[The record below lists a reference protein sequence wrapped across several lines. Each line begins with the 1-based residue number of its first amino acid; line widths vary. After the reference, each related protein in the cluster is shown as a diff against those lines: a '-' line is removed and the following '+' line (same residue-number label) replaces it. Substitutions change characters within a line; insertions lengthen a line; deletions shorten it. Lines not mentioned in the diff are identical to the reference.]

1 MDPLHW
7 RNMFYFSQLKTVTP
21 CDSQLALRK
30 QGEEI
35 FTALSRYV
43 PPFTCRF
50 QRGFLGEDVRGKACD
65 NEDTRQHRQEAVA
78 QSRLLANLLLPRL
91 FGPHE
96 AAFHEPRKEAGG
108 KKAAVTHQFNFYFTG
123 RVT

>member
-43 PPFTCRF
+43 PPTGTQNREFPVF
-50 QRGFLGEDVRGKACD
+50 FAPNDPPEKFLISARLGRLAPDKA
-65 NEDTRQHRQEAVA
+65 V
-78 QSRLLANLLLPRL
+78 
-91 FGPHE
+91 
-96 AAFHEPRKEAGG
+96 
-108 KKAAVTHQFNFYFTG
+108 
-123 RVT
+123 